1 MKTLPNCK
9 INIGLNILSRRT
21 DGYHNLHTV
30 FYPIPLCDE
39 LQVDE
44 AQADEMLVEGI
55 PLDSTPSD
63 NLVWRVVCLLRDKG
77 YHVPPVR
84 VRLTKHIPSGAGLG
98 GGSSDAAFM
107 MKMLNEMFSLHL
119 SDEKMEDFL
128 SSLGADCAVFVRNK
142 PVFAEGI
149 GNVFTQIPVSL
160 AGMYLLLAKPSDYIS
175 TREAYAAVV
184 PAEPAIQLRQ
194 VMTLPIAEWAGRLV
208 NDFERSVF
216 PGHPRVAALLDH
228 FYEMGAEYASM
239 SGSGSAVFGLFRDP
253 VPFDDSFGDCFTF
266 SCRLPLP

>member
-9 INIGLNILSRRT
+9 INLGLNILSRRP

-44 AQADEMLVEGI
+44 AAVDHMAVQGI
-55 PLDSTPSD
+55 PLDAAPED
-63 NLVWRVVCLLRDKG
+63 NLVWRVVRLLRDKG
-77 YHVPPVR
+77 YFVPPVR
-84 VRLTKHIPSGAGLG
+84 VCLTKHIPSGAGLG

-107 MKMLNEMFSLHL
+107 MKMLNEMFALRL
-119 SDEKMEDFL
+119 STEQMEEYL
-128 SSLGADCAVFVRNK
+128 STLGADCAVFVRNQ

-149 GNVFTQIPVSL
+149 GNVFTRIPLSL
-160 AGMYLLLAKPSDYIS
+160 SGMHLLLAKPTDHIS
-175 TREAYAAVV
+175 TREAYAEVQ
-184 PAEPAIQLRQ
+184 PGEPATQLRQ

-216 PGHPRVAALLDH
+216 PHHPRVASLVDR
-228 FYEMGAEYASM
+228 FYDMGAVYSAM
-239 SGSGSAVFGLFRDP
+239 SGSGSAVYALFNNP
-253 VPFDDSFGDCFTF
+253 VSFDESFNDCFLF
-266 SCRLPLP
+266 SCRLP

>member
-9 INIGLNILSRRT
+9 INLGLNILSRRT

-119 SDEKMEDFL
+119 SDEKM
-128 SSLGADCAVFVRNK
+128 
-142 PVFAEGI
+142 
-149 GNVFTQIPVSL
+149 
-160 AGMYLLLAKPSDYIS
+160 
-175 TREAYAAVV
+175 
-184 PAEPAIQLRQ
+184 
-194 VMTLPIAEWAGRLV
+194 
-208 NDFERSVF
+208 
-216 PGHPRVAALLDH
+216 
-228 FYEMGAEYASM
+228 
-239 SGSGSAVFGLFRDP
+239 
-253 VPFDDSFGDCFTF
+253 
-266 SCRLPLP
+266 

>member
-1 MKTLPNCK
+1 M
-9 INIGLNILSRRT
+9 G
-21 DGYHNLHTV
+21 
-30 FYPIPLCDE
+30 
-39 LQVDE
+39 
-44 AQADEMLVEGI
+44 
-55 PLDSTPSD
+55 
-63 NLVWRVVCLLRDKG
+63 
-77 YHVPPVR
+77 
-84 VRLTKHIPSGAGLG
+84 
-98 GGSSDAAFM
+98 
-107 MKMLNEMFSLHL
+107 
-119 SDEKMEDFL
+119 DFL
-128 SSLGADCAVFVRNK
+128 SSRGAECAVFVRNK

-194 VMTLPIAEWAGRLV
+194 VMTLPIAEWAGLVV
-208 NDFERSVF
+208 NDFERIVF

-253 VPFDDSFGDCFTF
+253 VPFDASFGDCFTF